1 VSVAAAALHLGPDGD
16 EAKTDELDEAA
27 DAVGGLL
34 QLVGHVP
41 VCMSVCLSV
50 RPSVRLSQVLQ
61 FVGLR
66 VLLRVL

>member
-41 VCMSVCLSV
+41 VCLSVCL
-50 RPSVRLSQVLQ
+50 SVRLSQVLQ